1 MKKTILLALG
11 CLPLLGSFTPAAQA
25 TCWQEASKRYNV
37 PISLLQ
43 AIAFVE
49 SSNRARIVALNTN
62 GSMDY
67 GFMQINDFWL
77 PELRKYHIGTA
88 ELMDAC
94 TSVNVGAWILA
105 QNIQQM
111 GYNWE
116 AVGAYGAGTKKDKAT
131 ARRKYAEKVWKA
143 LDRIQAAQ
151 PTTQREPTP
160 SDIAPQARQAQPE
173 KTDYQTKFTDNTT
186 KTAENMMES
195 GSYRIITSK
204 TLKSEND
211 LLAIE

>member
-1 MKKTILLALG
+1 MKKTVLLALG
-11 CLPLLGSFTPAAQA
+11 CLPLLGSLTPTAHA

-116 AVGAYGAGTKKDKAT
+116 AIGAYGAGTKKDKAT

-143 LDRIQAAQ
+143 MNRIQ
-151 PTTQREPTP
+151 TTQPATQWVQTP
-160 SDIAPQARQAQPE
+160 QDIAPQTLQTQPK
-173 KTDYQTKFTDNTT
+173 KTDYQTKMTDNAT
-186 KTAENMMES
+186 KPAENTMES

-211 LLAIE
+211 ILAIE